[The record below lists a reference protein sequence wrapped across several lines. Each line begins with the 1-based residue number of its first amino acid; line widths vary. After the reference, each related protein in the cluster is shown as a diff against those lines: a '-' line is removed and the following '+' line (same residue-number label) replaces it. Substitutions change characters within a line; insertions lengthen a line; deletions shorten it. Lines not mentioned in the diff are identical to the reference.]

1 MSKADDILLFDV
13 IFSLMLLT
21 FGAATGVVSLQS
33 FQAITSPNLLQ
44 TPPGSFKNCQ
54 NSDLGCISQNIALA
68 TAYIGWAVLNLPSL
82 IIFFAQLFITFGNL
96 VLSITFSPSFN
107 ANGVPYLGIFF
118 SGLQLY
124 IIWEVIRTIRGS
136 STGV

>member
-44 TPPGSFKNCQ
+44 TPPGSFKSCQ
-54 NSDLGCISQNIALA
+54 NTDLGCISQNIALA

-107 ANGVPYLGIFF
+107 ANGVPFLGIFF